1 MMQKINILTAV
12 LLLTAVSVL
21 GQKNSSAG
29 INLSLW
35 KNVSTQKHTPGN
47 KTYFNVGLLTH
58 MCDLKGFSF
67 NVLGSKVNHNMS
79 GLQLSGFVNQA
90 VSGASG
96 VQLSSITNITA
107 RDFSGIGVTG
117 ILNLVTGDS
126 KGITIAG
133 LSNITG
139 GSQTGVSLAG
149 LLNMSGERGTGV
161 SFAGIGNISPVD
173 YYGVML
179 GGLINVTGQ
188 SIRGVQLAGL
198 SNINA
203 IDMHGVQISP
213 FNVTVK
219 GKGLQLGL
227 VNFYA
232 ENFDGLQLGLV
243 NANPNTRVQ
252 WMIYGGSS
260 TKINTAARFKN
271 DLFYTI
277 IGVGSHYLD
286 FGDKFSGALFY
297 RAGISLPLYKN
308 LSISG
313 DLGFQH
319 IENFKNKDHGFPK
332 RLYALESRVNL
343 EYSLN
348 SKLAL
353 FATGGFSHSRHYNQ
367 SHTYKNRAIIEA
379 GIILF

>member
-1 MMQKINILTAV
+1 MNILTAV
-12 LLLTAVSVL
+12 LLLTAVSVF

-47 KTYFNVGLLTH
+47 KTYFNLGLLTH
-58 MCDLKGFSF
+58 MNELRGVSF
-67 NVLGSKVNHNMS
+67 NVIGSKVNQNMA

-90 VSGASG
+90 MFNASG
-96 VQLSSITNITA
+96 VQLSSLANITA
-107 RDFSGIGVTG
+107 RDFSGVGATG
-117 ILNLVTGDS
+117 ILNLVAGDS

-133 LSNITG
+133 FSNIAG
-139 GSQTGVSLAG
+139 GSQVGLSLAG
-149 LLNMSGERGTGV
+149 LLNMSGDKGAGV

-173 YYGVML
+173 FCGVMM
-179 GGLINVTGQ
+179 GGFINVTGQ
-188 SIRGVQLAGL
+188 TMRGVQLAGL

-203 IDMHGVQISP
+203 MDMYGVQISP

-227 VNFYA
+227 VNYYA
-232 ENFDGLQLGLV
+232 ENFNGFQLGLV

-252 WMIYGGSS
+252 WMIFGGSS

-286 FGDKFSGALFY
+286 FGDKFSGSLFY
-297 RAGISLPLYKN
+297 RAGLSIPLYKN

-313 DLGFQH
+313 DLGYQH
-319 IENFKNKDHGFPK
+319 IENFKNKDQGFPK
-332 RLYALESRVNL
+332 RLYALESRINL
-343 EYSLN
+343 EYSFN

-353 FATGGFSHSRHYNQ
+353 FATGGYSHSRHYNQ